1 MKALMMENPN
11 TGAVIFL
18 DRLEWARMAA
28 VPSAQRV
35 GGKVVQIGAN
45 ISNTELC
52 PALIPKELLFMHVS
66 VAKGRGIPKGAIK
79 GAALTPELLLG
90 QSVWTAVQVHLYLS
104 PNCRLVPGG
113 DESKPWTEGLASDN
127 QVQDHFALHYGS
139 EIKYFIQ
146 STVAC
151 AERTEEIGTLYNKV
165 ISENALETH
174 PGMGHDLFSVIQ
186 GAPMIDVVPITAASH
201 TDSVSRLRARC
212 SPFKTVTT
220 TTTSTATRGGSN
232 QFTAETGFEGGRKG
246 EGEDADGPR

>member
-1 MKALMMENPN
+1 MATTTNESEKPLIWRRKPPGEKFPVGEFYEASELVKALMMKNPN
-11 TGAVIFL
+11 TGAVIFI
-18 DRLEWARMAA
+18 DRLGWARMAA

-127 QVQDHFALHYGS
+127 QVQDHFSLHYGS
-139 EIKYFIQ
+139 EIKDFI
-146 STVAC
+146 
-151 AERTEEIGTLYNKV
+151 
-165 ISENALETH
+165 
-174 PGMGHDLFSVIQ
+174 
-186 GAPMIDVVPITAASH
+186 
-201 TDSVSRLRARC
+201 
-212 SPFKTVTT
+212 
-220 TTTSTATRGGSN
+220 
-232 QFTAETGFEGGRKG
+232 
-246 EGEDADGPR
+246 